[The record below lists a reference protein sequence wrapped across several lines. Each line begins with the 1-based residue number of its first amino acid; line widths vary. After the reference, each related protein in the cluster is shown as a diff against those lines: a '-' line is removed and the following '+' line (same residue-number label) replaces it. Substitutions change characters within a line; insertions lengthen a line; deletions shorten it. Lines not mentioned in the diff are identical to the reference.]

1 MKSLNKLIFIPIFS
15 LATGLASAEALET
28 TDVEN
33 INNVWAT
40 TLDEGKTKELMGLY
54 TENAVVFPPS
64 SEILNGRT
72 EIQAYL
78 DSLREAGFKE
88 YSISN
93 VNSDVKGDNTIFE
106 TAIWEA
112 TRMDAEGNVITLE
125 GNISNVFEKQND
137 GSWKIKFQS
146 WN

>member
-1 MKSLNKLIFIPIFS
+1 MKSIKSLIFIPI
-15 LATGLASAEALET
+15 LALASTTVASATLESN
-28 TDVEN
+28 DIEN
-33 INNVWAT
+33 FNNVWSSGYT
-40 TLDEGKTKELMGLY
+40 QGNTEGLTGLY

-64 SEILNGRT
+64 SEILEGRT

-78 DSLREAGFKE
+78 EGMRKAGVSE
-88 YSISN
+88 YSIFN
-93 VNSDVKGDNTIFE
+93 VDTDIQENIIYES
-106 TAIWEA
+106 ALWEA
-112 TRMDAEGNVITLE
+112 TRVDNEGNITKLE

>member
-1 MKSLNKLIFIPIFS
+1 MKSLNKLIFIPIFAI
-15 LATGLASAEALET
+15 ATSAAVAETLET
-28 TDVEN
+28 GDVEN

-64 SEILNGRT
+64 SEILKGRT
-72 EIQAYL
+72 EIQSYL
-78 DSLREAGFKE
+78 DGLREAGFKE

-93 VNSDVKGDNTIFE
+93 INSEVKDSTIFE

-112 TRMDAEGNVITLE
+112 TRLDAEGNVIKLE

>member
-1 MKSLNKLIFIPIFS
+1 MKSIKSLIFIPI
-15 LATGLASAEALET
+15 LALASTTVASATLESN
-28 TDVEN
+28 DIEN
-33 INNVWAT
+33 FNNVWSSGYT
-40 TLDEGKTKELMGLY
+40 QGNTEGLTGLY

-64 SEILNGRT
+64 SEILEGRT

-78 DSLREAGFKE
+78 EGLRKAGVSE
-88 YSISN
+88 YSIFN
-93 VNSDVKGDNTIFE
+93 VDTDIQENIIYES
-106 TAIWEA
+106 ALWEA
-112 TRMDAEGNVITLE
+112 TRVDNEGNITKLE

>member
-1 MKSLNKLIFIPIFS
+1 MKSLNSLILLSI
-15 LATGLASAEALET
+15 LALSSGYAASATLET
-28 TDVEN
+28 VDVESFNN
-33 INNVWAT
+33 IWKSGFEQGNTEA
-40 TLDEGKTKELMGLY
+40 LMGLY

-64 SEILNGRT
+64 SEILEGRT
-72 EIQAYL
+72 AIQAYL
-78 DSLREAGFKE
+78 DSLREVGVKE

-93 VNSDVKGDNTIFE
+93 VDTNIKENIVYE
-106 TAIWEA
+106 TALWEA
-112 TRMDAEGNVITLE
+112 TRVDNEGNVITLE

>member
-1 MKSLNKLIFIPIFS
+1 MKSLKNLILLLILVS
-15 LATGLASAEALET
+15 SSGYVASAALET
-28 TDVEN
+28 MDIESF
-33 INNVWAT
+33 NNVWESGFE
-40 TLDEGKTKELMGLY
+40 EGNTEGLMGLY

-64 SEILNGRT
+64 SEILKGRT
-72 EIQAYL
+72 AIQAYL
-78 DSLREAGFKE
+78 EGLREVGVKE

-93 VNSDVKGDNTIFE
+93 VGTDIKENIVYE
-106 TAIWEA
+106 AALWEA
-112 TRMDAEGNVITLE
+112 TRVDNEGNVIKLQ